1 MRGAHVGHL
10 WGIVRGLFWLRSG
23 VEWLRGLRECLPGL
37 IRKGVCAILN
47 TVQ

>member
-23 VEWLRGLRECLPGL
+23 VEWLRGLRERLPGL
-37 IRKGVCAILN
+37 TRKGMRAMLN